1 VSLILLDFWGV
12 IGVVQAPA
20 DIEEMAICLGA
31 DVGAF
36 TEAYWA
42 HRSFFDAGG
51 DRTEY
56 WSLVAA
62 DLGLT
67 VDAEKVNA
75 LRSIDDRSWSG
86 VHADML
92 SLVAELHDQ
101 GHRLALLS
109 NAPADLV
116 DHAQSVVD
124 GLVPELL
131 FSSQL
136 GLAKPDPRIF
146 EVAAQR
152 LGVSAREVVFVDD
165 NAANVQA
172 ARTAGMRVVHH
183 ISVDQTRRELRELL
197 R

>member
-1 VSLILLDFWGV
+1 
-12 IGVVQAPA
+12 
-20 DIEEMAICLGA
+20 
-31 DVGAF
+31 
-36 TEAYWA
+36 
-42 HRSFFDAGG
+42 
-51 DRTEY
+51 
-56 WSLVAA
+56 
-62 DLGLT
+62 
-67 VDAEKVNA
+67 
-75 LRSIDDRSWSG
+75 
-86 VHADML
+86 
-92 SLVAELHDQ
+92 
-101 GHRLALLS
+101 
-109 NAPADLV
+109 
-116 DHAQSVVD
+116 VD